1 MHETGQAEIG
11 RAMKTVGYVLSDFP
25 VLSQSFVG
33 TEMRA
38 MAALGHGV
46 QPLVLR
52 HGNGPAQP
60 EDGPLAARSRHLD
73 DVALPDLLP
82 TMLVALR
89 NLRRWLPFLLAQQV
103 QPRRSLL
110 WAGLRLAALA
120 RAADCQHL
128 HAHFAQASTAAA
140 ILAGRMAGCGVSFV
154 GHGHDIYAAPEDLSA
169 KLRAADFAVA
179 VCADMAAD
187 FRALAADAEVKLIPC
202 GIEAER
208 FRPAEKAARCGR
220 FHILFVGRLVD
231 SKGLDDLLHA
241 MALARS
247 SRPMAL
253 TVVGDGPLRAE
264 LEALAAHLGIAD
276 AVEFAGARPT
286 AWFAERAGEFD
297 VLVAP
302 FRPGR
307 NGTRDTGPIVLKEA
321 MALGLPVIGTRFMG
335 IKEIIDASSGR
346 LVPVGDRAAL
356 AAALLEIASMAPEA
370 RARMGAAG
378 RERVLAHFTSA
389 TQAKS
394 LSAAIA
400 SVR

>member
-1 MHETGQAEIG
+1 
-11 RAMKTVGYVLSDFP
+11 MKTVGYVLSDFP

-46 QPLVLR
+46 RPLVLR
-52 HGNGPAQP
+52 RSAGPAQP
-60 EDGPLAARSRHLD
+60 EDGPLAARSRQLD
-73 DVALPDLLP
+73 EVTLAGLLP
-82 TMLVALR
+82 AALIALR
-89 NLRRWLPFLLAQQV
+89 NLRRWLPFLVAQRV

-120 RAADCQHL
+120 RASGCRHL
-128 HAHFAQASTAAA
+128 HAHFAQASTAVA

-154 GHGHDIYAAPEDLSA
+154 GHGHDVYAAPEDLPA

-208 FRPAEKAARCGR
+208 FRPAERAARCGR

-241 MALARS
+241 TALARS

-253 TVVGDGPLRAE
+253 TVIGDGPLRTE
-264 LEALAAHLGIAD
+264 LEALAALLGIAD

-286 AWFAERAGEFD
+286 AWFAERAGKFD

-302 FRPGR
+302 FRPGP

-335 IKEIIDASSGR
+335 IKEIIDARCGR
-346 LVPVGDRAAL
+346 LVPVGDRATL
-356 AAALLEIASMAPEA
+356 AAALIEIASMAPEE

-389 TQAKS
+389 TQANS

-400 SVR
+400 NVR

>member
-11 RAMKTVGYVLSDFP
+11 RIMKTVGYVLSDFP

-38 MAALGHGV
+38 MAGLGHGV
-46 QPLVLR
+46 EPLVLR
-52 HGNGPAQP
+52 RGDGAGQP

-73 DVALPDLLP
+73 EVALADLLP
-82 TMLVALR
+82 AALVALR
-89 NLRRWLPFLLAQQV
+89 NLRRWLPFLLAQRV
-103 QPRRSLL
+103 QPRRSLI
-110 WAGLRLAALA
+110 WSALRLAALA
-120 RAADCQHL
+120 RASGCRHL

-154 GHGHDIYAAPEDLSA
+154 GHGHDVYAAPEDLPA

-179 VCADMAAD
+179 VCADMEAD
-187 FRALAADAEVKLIPC
+187 FRAMAADAEVKLIPC
-202 GIEAER
+202 GIEAQR
-208 FRPAEKAARCGR
+208 FRPAEPTARQHSL
-220 FHILFVGRLVD
+220 HILFVGRLVD

-241 MALARS
+241 MALGRRS
-247 SRPMAL
+247 WSFSL
-253 TVVGDGPLRAE
+253 TVVGDGPLRGE
-264 LEALAAHLGIAD
+264 LQALAADLGLGD
-276 AVEFAGARPT
+276 AVTFAGARPT

-297 VLVAP
+297 VLAAP

-321 MALGLPVIGTRFMG
+321 MALGLPVVGTRFMG
-335 IKEIIDASSGR
+335 IKEIVDGRSGR

-356 AAALLEIASMAPEA
+356 AGALLELAALPAHE

-378 RERVLAHFTSA
+378 RARVLAHFTSA
-389 TQAKS
+389 GQAKV
-394 LSAAIA
+394 LSASIEGL
-400 SVR
+400 R